1 MSKCL
6 VPFLFAFLVGCANNA
21 QFTNYE
27 SEGDLAATNPLPCV
41 SATSVS
47 SASTAAD
54 IAAGAKECAFQ
65 AKYNESA
72 ELIMVASAYAF
83 FDTQRVA
90 DKTAHSAL
98 SALFAKEF
106 GSLPEKVRNELLSS
120 IDALNNNQ
128 PRKNEICSYLLS
140 SSEPSYF
147 PKYMI
152 AHGMGSFTE
161 SAKEPLI
168 NSFNASEAWS
178 ESMAYIKCSS

>member
-41 SATSVS
+41 SATS
-47 SASTAAD
+47 
-54 IAAGAKECAFQ
+54 
-65 AKYNESA
+65 ESA